1 MTDMG
6 TKPEALGVGAEARP
20 EEEPPPSILIVD
32 DMPANLS
39 LLTSMLTAQGYEV
52 RAAISGA
59 MALMSAAAEP
69 PDLILLDVN
78 MPHLDGYEVCRRLKA
93 DPRTADIPVI
103 FLSAMTGI
111 GDKVTAFEAGGVDY
125 VTKPFELR
133 EVLARVGTQL
143 LLHRQRRELERQRKE
158 LEGRY
163 AQIRQMHA
171 VLRRYL
177 SDRAWESIEESVSS
191 NRPSPPAREVLTV
204 LVSDIEDFVRLSERE
219 DPGPLFADLSLYMAT
234 VAQVV
239 YDHKGEVDK
248 YVGDG
253 MLAFFRSAEDALAA
267 ARRIQREI
275 AAFNDRQRAE
285 GRPPFPTRLGL
296 STGPV
301 LLASIGSS
309 GRREFTI
316 IGDRVNTAFRIQ
328 AQARPGGLLMDEAT
342 FLAAGRPESA
352 VAVLMR
358 IRGKQGEEKLY
369 AISPEAVVKGVER
382 GGDERHTPAPSGEK
396 TSASS

>member
-1 MTDMG
+1 MST
-6 TKPEALGVGAEARP
+6 RP
-20 EEEPPPSILIVD
+20 ERPRERPAEILIVD

-59 MALMSAAAEP
+59 MALMSAAASP
-69 PDLILLDVN
+69 PDLILLDVS
-78 MPHLDGYEVCRRLKA
+78 MPHMDGYEVCRRLKA
-93 DPRTADIPVI
+93 DARTADTPVI

-158 LEGRY
+158 LEERY
-163 AQIRQMHA
+163 AQVRQMQA
-171 VLRRYL
+171 ALRGYL

-191 NRPSPPAREVLTV
+191 NRPSAPAREVLTV
-204 LVSDIEDFVRLSERE
+204 LVSDIEDFVRLSEQE
-219 DPGPLFADLSLYMAT
+219 EPGPLLADLSLYMAT

-239 YDHKGEVDK
+239 YDHRGEVDK

-253 MLAFFRSAEDALAA
+253 MLAFFRSAPDALAA
-267 ARRIQREI
+267 AQEIQRSI
-275 AAFNDRQRAE
+275 AGFNEHQRSQDR
-285 GRPPFPTRLGL
+285 PMFPTRLGL

-328 AQARPGGLLMDEAT
+328 AQSRSGGLLMDEAT
-342 FLAAGRPESA
+342 FLAAGSPGGA
-352 VAVLMR
+352 VPAVVR
-358 IRGKQGEEKLY
+358 IRGKQGEERLY
-369 AISPEAVVKGVER
+369 AIAPEAIAEGAAR
-382 GGDERHTPAPSGEK
+382 GGSGE
-396 TSASS
+396 A

>member
-1 MTDMG
+1 MTDRG
-6 TKPEALGVGAEARP
+6 TKAEALEGGAGARP
-20 EEEPPPSILIVD
+20 ERAKEPPPSVLIVD

-59 MALMSAAAEP
+59 MALMSVAAEP
-69 PDLILLDVN
+69 PDLILLDVS
-78 MPHLDGYEVCRRLKA
+78 MPHMDGYEVCRRLKA
-93 DPRTADIPVI
+93 EPRTADIPVI

-133 EVLARVGTQL
+133 EVLARVETQL
-143 LLHRQRRELERQRKE
+143 LLHRQRRELERQRAE
-158 LEGRY
+158 LEARY
-163 AQIRQMHA
+163 AQICQLHA
-171 VLRRYL
+171 ALRGYL

-219 DPGPLFADLSLYMAT
+219 DPGPLLADLSLYMAT

-239 YDHKGEVDK
+239 YDHGGEVDK

-253 MLAFFRSAEDALAA
+253 MLAFFRSAPDALAA
-267 ARRIQREI
+267 AERIQRAI
-275 AAFNDRQRAE
+275 AAFNERQRAE
-285 GRPPFPTRLGL
+285 GRPAFPTRLGL

-301 LLASIGSS
+301 VLASIGSS

-342 FLAAGRPESA
+342 FAAAGSPGSA
-352 VAVLMR
+352 APVLMR
-358 IRGKQGEEKLY
+358 IRGKQGEERLY
-369 AISPEAVVKGVER
+369 AISPEAAREDVEQAR
-382 GGDERHTPAPSGEK
+382 TPAPGGGAAG
-396 TSASS
+396 ASR

>member
-1 MTDMG
+1 MTDTDAKPAPRG
-6 TKPEALGVGAEARP
+6 TAPGARP
-20 EEEPPPSILIVD
+20 ERPRDEPANILIVD

-59 MALMSAAAEP
+59 MALMSAAAAP
-69 PDLILLDVN
+69 PDLILLDVS
-78 MPHLDGYEVCRRLKA
+78 MPHMDGYEVCRRLKGDA
-93 DPRTADIPVI
+93 RTADIPVI

-111 GDKVTAFEAGGVDY
+111 GDKVMAFDAGGVDY

-133 EVLARVGTQL
+133 EVLARVATQL
-143 LLHRQRRELERQRKE
+143 LLHRQRRELDRQRKE
-158 LEGRY
+158 LEDRY
-163 AQIRQMHA
+163 AQVRQMQA
-171 VLRRYL
+171 ALRGYL

-191 NRPSPPAREVLTV
+191 NRPSAPAREVLTV
-204 LVSDIEDFVRLSERE
+204 LVSDIEEFVRLSEQE
-219 DPGPLFADLSLYMAT
+219 EPGPLLADLSLYMAT

-253 MLAFFRSAEDALAA
+253 MLAFFRSAPDALAA
-267 ARRIQREI
+267 AQGIQRSI
-275 AAFNDRQRAE
+275 AAFNEHQRSQ
-285 GRPPFPTRLGL
+285 GRPAFPTRLGL

-328 AQARPGGLLMDEAT
+328 AHAKPGGLLMDEAT
-342 FLAAGRPESA
+342 FAAAGSPA
-352 VAVLMR
+352 GAMPALVR

-369 AISPEAVVKGVER
+369 AMAPEAILVSADTAR
-382 GGDERHTPAPSGEK
+382 TDGGGA
-396 TSASS
+396 

>member
-1 MTDMG
+1 MTDTD
-6 TKPEALGVGAEARP
+6 TKPAPRARVEIGGARP
-20 EEEPPPSILIVD
+20 ERPREDAANILIVD

-59 MALMSAAAEP
+59 MALMSAAAAA

-78 MPHLDGYEVCRRLKA
+78 MPQMDGYEVCRRLKA

-111 GDKVTAFEAGGVDY
+111 GDKVMAFEAGGVDY

-158 LEGRY
+158 LEERY
-163 AQIRQMHA
+163 AQVRQMQA
-171 VLRRYL
+171 ALRGYL

-191 NRPSPPAREVLTV
+191 NRQSPPAREVLTV
-204 LVSDIEDFVRLSERE
+204 LVSDIEDFVRLSEHE
-219 DPGPLFADLSLYMAT
+219 DPGPLLADLSLYMAT

-239 YDHKGEVDK
+239 YDHQGEVDK

-253 MLAFFRSAEDALAA
+253 MLAFFRSAPDALAA
-267 ARRIQREI
+267 AQRIQRAI
-275 AAFNDRQRAE
+275 ADFNEQQRSH
-285 GRPPFPTRLGL
+285 GRPAFPTRLGL

-328 AQARPGGLLMDEAT
+328 AQAGAGGLLMDEPT
-342 FLAAGRPESA
+342 FAAAGSPAGA
-352 VAVLMR
+352 VPAMVR
-358 IRGKQGEEKLY
+358 IRGKQGEERLY
-369 AISPEAVVKGVER
+369 AISPEAALGGADR
-382 GGDERHTPAPSGEK
+382 GGV
-396 TSASS
+396 

>member
-1 MTDMG
+1 MTDTDAKRAPRAPNAG
-6 TKPEALGVGAEARP
+6 ARP
-20 EEEPPPSILIVD
+20 ERPRDEPANILIVD

-59 MALMSAAAEP
+59 MALMSAAAVP

-78 MPHLDGYEVCRRLKA
+78 MPQMDGYEVCRRLKA
-93 DPRTADIPVI
+93 DPRTADVPVI

-111 GDKVTAFEAGGVDY
+111 GDKVAAFEAGGVDY

-143 LLHRQRRELERQRKE
+143 LLHRQRRELERQREE
-158 LEGRY
+158 LEERY
-163 AQIRQMHA
+163 AQVRQMQA
-171 VLRRYL
+171 ALRGYL

-204 LVSDIEDFVRLSERE
+204 LVSDIEDFVRLSEHE
-219 DPGPLFADLSLYMAT
+219 DPGPLLADLSLYMAT

-239 YDHKGEVDK
+239 HDQKGEVDK
-248 YVGDG
+248 YLGDG
-253 MLAFFRSAEDALAA
+253 MLAFFRSAPDALAA
-267 ARRIQREI
+267 AQRIQRAI
-275 AAFNDRQRAE
+275 ADFNEQQRAH
-285 GRPPFPTRLGL
+285 GRPAFPTRLGL
-296 STGPV
+296 ATGPV

-316 IGDRVNTAFRIQ
+316 MGDRVNTAFRIQ
-328 AQARPGGLLMDEAT
+328 AQARAGGLLMDEAT
-342 FLAAGRPESA
+342 FTAAGSPEGAAAA
-352 VAVLMR
+352 VVR
-358 IRGKQGEEKLY
+358 IRGKQGEERLY
-369 AISPEAVVKGVER
+369 AMSPGPAEGGAER
-382 GGDERHTPAPSGEK
+382 GRAGE
-396 TSASS
+396 T

>member
-1 MTDMG
+1 MTD
-6 TKPEALGVGAEARP
+6 TDAKPAPRGAAPGARP
-20 EEEPPPSILIVD
+20 ERPGEEPASILIVD

-59 MALMSAAAEP
+59 MALMSAAAAP
-69 PDLILLDVN
+69 PDLILLDVS
-78 MPHLDGYEVCRRLKA
+78 MPHMDGYEVCRRLKG
-93 DPRTADIPVI
+93 DPGTADIPVI

-111 GDKVTAFEAGGVDY
+111 GDKVMAFDAGGVDY

-143 LLHRQRRELERQRKE
+143 LLHRQRRELERQRRE
-158 LEGRY
+158 LEERY
-163 AQIRQMHA
+163 AQVRQMQA
-171 VLRRYL
+171 ALRGYL

-204 LVSDIEDFVRLSERE
+204 LVSDIEEFVRLSESE
-219 DPGPLFADLSLYMAT
+219 EPGPLIADLSLYMAT
-234 VAQVV
+234 VAQIV
-239 YDHKGEVDK
+239 YDHAGEVDK

-253 MLAFFRSAEDALAA
+253 MLAFFRGASDALAA
-267 ARRIQREI
+267 AQRIQRSI
-275 AAFNDRQRAE
+275 AAFNEHQRSQ
-285 GRPPFPTRLGL
+285 GRPAFPTRLGL

-301 LLASIGSS
+301 LLAIIGSS

-328 AQARPGGLLMDEAT
+328 AQARAGGLLMDEAT
-342 FLAAGRPESA
+342 FTAAGSPGEA
-352 VAVLMR
+352 MPALAR
-358 IRGKQGEEKLY
+358 IRGKQGEERLY
-369 AISPEAVVKGVER
+369 AISPEAMLAGAEGSGAD
-382 GGDERHTPAPSGEK
+382 GG
-396 TSASS
+396 

>member
-1 MTDMG
+1 MST
-6 TKPEALGVGAEARP
+6 RP
-20 EEEPPPSILIVD
+20 ERPRERPAEILIVD

-59 MALMSAAAEP
+59 MALMSAAASP
-69 PDLILLDVN
+69 PDLILLDVS
-78 MPHLDGYEVCRRLKA
+78 MPHMDGYEVCRRLKA
-93 DPRTADIPVI
+93 DARTADTPVI

-158 LEGRY
+158 LEERY
-163 AQIRQMHA
+163 AQVRQMQA
-171 VLRRYL
+171 ALRGYL

-191 NRPSPPAREVLTV
+191 NRPSAPAREVLTV
-204 LVSDIEDFVRLSERE
+204 LVSDIEDFVRLSEQE
-219 DPGPLFADLSLYMAT
+219 EPGPLLADLSLYMAT

-239 YDHKGEVDK
+239 YDHRGEVDK

-253 MLAFFRSAEDALAA
+253 MLAFFRSAPDALAA
-267 ARRIQREI
+267 AQEIQRSI
-275 AAFNDRQRAE
+275 AGFNEHQRSQ
-285 GRPPFPTRLGL
+285 GRPAFPTRLGL

-328 AQARPGGLLMDEAT
+328 AQARSGGLLMDEPT
-342 FLAAGRPESA
+342 FHAAGSPGGA
-352 VAVLMR
+352 VPAVVR

-369 AISPEAVVKGVER
+369 AISPEAIAEGAAR
-382 GGDERHTPAPSGEK
+382 GGSGEG
-396 TSASS
+396 

>member
-1 MTDMG
+1 MTD
-6 TKPEALGVGAEARP
+6 TDAKPLARGAASGARP
-20 EEEPPPSILIVD
+20 ERPREEPANILIVD

-59 MALMSAAAEP
+59 MALMSASAVP
-69 PDLILLDVN
+69 PDLILLDVS
-78 MPHLDGYEVCRRLKA
+78 MPHMDGYEVCRRLKA
-93 DPRTADIPVI
+93 DARTADIPVI

-111 GDKVTAFEAGGVDY
+111 GDKVMAFDAGGVDY

-158 LEGRY
+158 LEERY
-163 AQIRQMHA
+163 AQVRQMHA
-171 VLRRYL
+171 ALRGYL

-191 NRPSPPAREVLTV
+191 NRPSAPAREVLTV
-204 LVSDIEDFVRLSERE
+204 LVSDIEEFVRLSEQE
-219 DPGPLFADLSLYMAT
+219 EPGPLLADLSLYMAT

-239 YDHKGEVDK
+239 YDHEGEVDK

-253 MLAFFRSAEDALAA
+253 MLAFFRSAPDALAA
-267 ARRIQREI
+267 AQRIQRSI
-275 AAFNDRQRAE
+275 AAFNEHQRSR
-285 GRPPFPTRLGL
+285 GRPAFPTRLGL
-296 STGPV
+296 ATGPV

-328 AQARPGGLLMDEAT
+328 AQAKAGGLLMDEAT
-342 FLAAGRPESA
+342 FAAAGSPTGA
-352 VAVLMR
+352 MPALVR

-369 AISPEAVVKGVER
+369 AMAPEAILVNVNMGR
-382 GGDERHTPAPSGEK
+382 IGGGADGA
-396 TSASS
+396 

>member
-1 MTDMG
+1 MTDTDAKPAPRAPTGG
-6 TKPEALGVGAEARP
+6 TRP
-20 EEEPPPSILIVD
+20 ERPREDAANILIVD

-59 MALMSAAAEP
+59 MALMSAAAVA

-78 MPHLDGYEVCRRLKA
+78 MPHMDGYEVCRRLKA

-111 GDKVTAFEAGGVDY
+111 GDKVMAFEAGGVDY

-158 LEGRY
+158 LEERY
-163 AQIRQMHA
+163 AQVRQMQA
-171 VLRRYL
+171 ALRGYL

-204 LVSDIEDFVRLSERE
+204 LVSDIEDFVRLSEHE
-219 DPGPLFADLSLYMAT
+219 DPGPLLADLSLYMAT

-239 YDHKGEVDK
+239 YDHQGEVDK

-253 MLAFFRSAEDALAA
+253 MLAFFRSAPDALAA
-267 ARRIQREI
+267 AQRIQLAI
-275 AAFNDRQRAE
+275 ADFNEQQRSH
-285 GRPPFPTRLGL
+285 GRPAFPTRLGL

-328 AQARPGGLLMDEAT
+328 AQAKAGGLLMDEAT
-342 FLAAGRPESA
+342 FTAAGSPAGA
-352 VAVLMR
+352 VPAMVR
-358 IRGKQGEEKLY
+358 IRGKQGEERLY
-369 AISPEAVVKGVER
+369 AISPEAALDGADH
-382 GGDERHTPAPSGEK
+382 GGA
-396 TSASS
+396 

>member
-1 MTDMG
+1 MTD
-6 TKPEALGVGAEARP
+6 TDAKPAPRGAAPGARP
-20 EEEPPPSILIVD
+20 ERPREEPPSILIVD

-59 MALMSAAAEP
+59 MALMSAAAAP
-69 PDLILLDVN
+69 PDLILLDVS
-78 MPHLDGYEVCRRLKA
+78 MPHMDGYEVCRRLKG
-93 DPRTADIPVI
+93 DPGTADIPVI

-111 GDKVTAFEAGGVDY
+111 GDKVMAFDAGGVDY

-143 LLHRQRRELERQRKE
+143 LLHRQRRELERQRRE
-158 LEGRY
+158 LEERY
-163 AQIRQMHA
+163 AQVRQMQA
-171 VLRRYL
+171 ALRGYL

-204 LVSDIEDFVRLSERE
+204 LVSDIEEFVRLSESE
-219 DPGPLFADLSLYMAT
+219 EPGPLIADLSLYMAT
-234 VAQVV
+234 VAQIV
-239 YDHKGEVDK
+239 YDHAGEVDK

-253 MLAFFRSAEDALAA
+253 MLAFFRGASDALAA
-267 ARRIQREI
+267 AQRIQRSI
-275 AAFNDRQRAE
+275 AAFNEHQRSQ
-285 GRPPFPTRLGL
+285 GRPAFPTRLGL

-328 AQARPGGLLMDEAT
+328 AQARAGGLLMDEAT
-342 FLAAGRPESA
+342 FTAAGSPGEA
-352 VAVLMR
+352 MPALVR
-358 IRGKQGEEKLY
+358 IRGKQGEERLY
-369 AISPEAVVKGVER
+369 AISPEAMLAGAGAE
-382 GGDERHTPAPSGEK
+382 GSGEDGG
-396 TSASS
+396 

>member
-1 MTDMG
+1 MTD
-6 TKPEALGVGAEARP
+6 TNAKPAPRARVEIGGARP
-20 EEEPPPSILIVD
+20 ERPREDAANILIVD

-59 MALMSAAAEP
+59 MALMSATAEV

-78 MPHLDGYEVCRRLKA
+78 MPHMDGYEVCRRLKA

-111 GDKVTAFEAGGVDY
+111 GDKVMAFEAGGVDY

-158 LEGRY
+158 LEERY
-163 AQIRQMHA
+163 AQVRQMQA
-171 VLRRYL
+171 ALRGYL

-204 LVSDIEDFVRLSERE
+204 LVSDIEDFVRLSEHE
-219 DPGPLFADLSLYMAT
+219 DPGPLLTDLSLYMAT

-239 YDHKGEVDK
+239 YDHQGEVDK

-253 MLAFFRSAEDALAA
+253 MLAFFRSAPDALAA
-267 ARRIQREI
+267 AQRIQRAI
-275 AAFNDRQRAE
+275 ADFNEQQRSH
-285 GRPPFPTRLGL
+285 GRPAFPTRLGL

-328 AQARPGGLLMDEAT
+328 AQAGAGGLLMDEAT
-342 FLAAGRPESA
+342 FAAAGSPAGA
-352 VAVLMR
+352 VPAMVR

-369 AISPEAVVKGVER
+369 AISPGAALGGADHGGV
-382 GGDERHTPAPSGEK
+382 
-396 TSASS
+396 